1 MGAGGSG
8 ADFETEATG
17 DLFPR
22 ITRHTQLREE
32 GPEKGEESFQS
43 LCLSAGLP
51 MAFASIFVPN
61 FMLQAVVRAE
71 PALRERA
78 LALIDGNP
86 PLCSVVAI
94 NEKAA
99 QAGIELRDDEN
110 ERGAIRRLGNASP
123 FPAAGKNRPRG
134 IA

>member
-1 MGAGGSG
+1 M
-8 ADFETEATG
+8 
-17 DLFPR
+17 R
-22 ITRHTQLREE
+22 
-32 GPEKGEESFQS
+32 
-43 LCLSAGLP
+43 
-51 MAFASIFVPN
+51 FASIFVPN

-78 LALIDGNP
+78 IALIDGNP

-99 QAGIELRDDEN
+99 QTGIEFGMTKMNAAQFAGLEMRSRSRPQEKIAHAVLLDIGWSVCPRNGDTATGQIFFVLLR
-110 ERGAIRRLGNASP
+110 P
-123 FPAAGKNRPRG
+123 